1 MENIKSEAEAMKP
14 CAIRMKA
21 STFDRLKALAA
32 EEGLNIGDELEMIVD
47 DYEKNHSPEGYR
59 LFTVRIN
66 RIDKSDYLS
75 MQKLSYTGRVLFRT
89 AKVQYNPASFF
100 ENQLRKAYK
109 LSSLDLSECEVGS
122 ALTLIAEDNG
132 GYALQETLYL
142 KKNGENDSI
151 ICDSWVDILEPDSN
165 PANRISP
172 FASMNDIISISAM
185 MSEEYTAFDIF
196 GDADDELDDG
206 DERPPFRLGMP
217 DFS

>member
-1 MENIKSEAEAMKP
+1 MKP
-14 CAIRMKA
+14 CTIRMKA
-21 STFDRLKALAA
+21 VTFDRLKSLAA
-32 EEGLNIGDELEMIVD
+32 EEGLTMGDELETIVD
-47 DYEKNHSPEGYR
+47 DYEKNHAPEGYE

-66 RIDKSDYLS
+66 RVDKSDYLP

-89 AKVQYNPASFF
+89 AKIQYSAASFF
-100 ENQLRKAYK
+100 ERQLRKTYK
-109 LSSLDLSECEVGS
+109 LGSLDLSECEVGS

-132 GYALQETLYL
+132 GYALQETMYL

-165 PANRISP
+165 PAKRISP
-172 FASMNDIISISAM
+172 FASMTDIIAISAM

-196 GDADDELDDG
+196 GDADDELDNG